1 MENYRYIL
9 FDLDGTLTASAE
21 GIVNSV
27 LYALKKNGI
36 EEQDRKKLEAFVGPP
51 LADSFMTYYGVSAEQ
66 AKTLTEYYRE
76 YFRERGWK
84 ENSVYEGIPEVL
96 EKLAGDGKQLIVAT
110 SKPEPFA
117 KKILAYFELDHY
129 FSIIR
134 GSTLDGSITTK
145 GQVIASVLEEIGAE
159 HRAEM
164 VMVGDREHDVKGA
177 AENQIPCIGVL
188 YGYGSQAE
196 LERAGAAAICID
208 VADLPGVI
216 AGGR

>member
-66 AKTLTEYYRE
+66 AKTLTEDYRE

-117 KKILAYFELDHY
+117 KKILAYFELDRY

-196 LERAGAAAICID
+196 LERAGAAAICTD